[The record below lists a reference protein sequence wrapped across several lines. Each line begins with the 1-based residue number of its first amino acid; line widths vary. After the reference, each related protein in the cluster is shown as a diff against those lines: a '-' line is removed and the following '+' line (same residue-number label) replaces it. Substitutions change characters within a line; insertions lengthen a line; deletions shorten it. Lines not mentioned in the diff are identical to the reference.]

1 MCESDAYI
9 KDDGKEELLAKEI
22 VTLMPRGNGYILI
35 DLSGNKYEL
44 NDVVIDHINFVAHKI
59 FFKKIKR

>member
-44 NDVVIDHINFVAHKI
+44 NDVAIDHINFVAHKI